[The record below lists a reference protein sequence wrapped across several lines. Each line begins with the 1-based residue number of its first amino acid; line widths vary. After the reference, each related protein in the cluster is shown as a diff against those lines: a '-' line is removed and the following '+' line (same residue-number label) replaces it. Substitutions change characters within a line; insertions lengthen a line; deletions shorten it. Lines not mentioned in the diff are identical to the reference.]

1 MSYVLRNGVCLRL
14 VVQEER
20 DESAYS
26 SVGPA
31 GLDPLTKTPELRSVP
46 RAATAMGH
54 RDAKAPVEAD
64 GRQGPT
70 VTRARGMPGGGTP
83 GRGSPSGR
91 PASADPASR
100 APPRGVGLLDEVRR
114 RVRVRHFS
122 IRTEQA
128 YVAWIKRFV
137 LANGRRHPRE
147 LGAPEVERFL
157 TTLATE
163 GQVSAG
169 TQTQALSALLFLYRD
184 VLRMELPWMEN
195 VVRAKRSQ
203 RVPTVL
209 SVSEV
214 NRLLAVMD
222 GRPWLLASLLYGT
235 GMRLLECLR
244 LRIKDIDFAR
254 HELTI
259 RNGKG
264 GKDRRTVLP
273 RALLEPLQR
282 EIERARVLHAAD
294 LADGFGQVWL
304 PHALA
309 RKYTNAGTDFA
320 WQYVFPAVK
329 RSVDPHAG
337 IERRH
342 HFDPDMLSRALKRA
356 RTAAGIVKPL
366 SAHTLRHSFATH
378 MLEAGYDIRT
388 VQDLLGHRDVK
399 TTQIY
404 THVLDRGAGG
414 VLSPLDRI

>member
-1 MSYVLRNGVCLRL
+1 MSAMDLRMSYALRNGAVLRL
-14 VVQEER
+14 VVQEEPT
-20 DESAYS
+20 DGAYGAEGARGGR
-26 SVGPA
+26 V
-31 GLDPLTKTPELRSVP
+31 
-46 RAATAMGH
+46 RAATGSATSRGLDLE
-54 RDAKAPVEAD
+54 R
-64 GRQGPT
+64 GPPA
-70 VTRARGMPGGGTP
+70 TR
-83 GRGSPSGR
+83 
-91 PASADPASR
+91 ADPAQPFMR
-100 APPRGVGLLDEVRR
+100 APPGVGLIDEVRR
-114 RVRVRHFS
+114 RMRVRHFS

-128 YVAWIKRFV
+128 YVAWVRRFV
-137 LANGRRHPRE
+137 VANGRRHPRD
-147 LGAPEVERFL
+147 LGVEEVERFL

-163 GQVSAG
+163 GRVSAG

-214 NRLLAVMD
+214 HRLLAVMD

-254 HELTI
+254 HEVTI

-273 RALLEPLQR
+273 RAMLEPLQR

-294 LADGFGQVWL
+294 LADGFGQAWL

-309 RKYTNAGTDFA
+309 RKYPNAGTDFA

-329 RSVDPHAG
+329 RSVDPHSG

-356 RTAAGIVKPL
+356 RNGAGIMKPL

-404 THVLDRGAGG
+404 THVLNRGASG